1 MMDPLIGNCCENMRV
16 NTLLGLED
24 TQDADEKLDPE
35 LMQQLEQDIQGVY
48 DFDNYGFQDQGLNSI
63 ME

>member
-1 MMDPLIGNCCENMRV
+1 MRV

-48 DFDNYGFQDQGLNSI
+48 DFDNYGFQDQ
-63 ME
+63 